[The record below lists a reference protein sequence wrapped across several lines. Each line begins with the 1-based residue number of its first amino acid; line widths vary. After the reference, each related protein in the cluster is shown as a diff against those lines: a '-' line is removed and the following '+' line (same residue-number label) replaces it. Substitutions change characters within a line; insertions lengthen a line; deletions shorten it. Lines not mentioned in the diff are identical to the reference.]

1 MNTSTVAGVPFF
13 ELGHIDVGIPLQ
25 WFGILV
31 ASGVLLGV
39 HIARKYADKFAIDDD
54 DMRGMTAWVV
64 VSGFIGAHV
73 FDVLAYQQEALAKDP
88 LLLIKLWKGISSYGG
103 FIGGAIG
110 WWAFHSWKRLQTGL
124 WADVTVI
131 GLMIGFTIG
140 RVGCTVVHDHM
151 GRLTD
156 FFLGTEYPK
165 REIAERGLL
174 ESYPEIRGLAPD
186 ALVRIHNLGMYE
198 LFYLIPVNALILWL
212 AFRKKPHNAGL
223 LAVLLGLFYAPVRFF
238 MEFLRLNETD
248 PRYLGM
254 TFAQW
259 ASIVAFGAA
268 AWGFVHILRH
278 GKPATR
284 AEDLPPKA
292 VGGRRDL
299 GPRLTAKDLKELE
312 KKPAPEKKPPEK
324 KAKKK

>member
-1 MNTSTVAGVPFF
+1 MNTLSVAGVPFF
-13 ELGHIDVGIPLQ
+13 ELGHIDLGIKLQ

-39 HIARKYADKFAIDDD
+39 HIARKYGDRFAIDDD
-54 DMRGMTAWVV
+54 DMRGMTMWVV

-73 FDVLAYQQEALAKDP
+73 FDVLMYQQEALKKDP
-88 LLLIKLWKGISSYGG
+88 LLLVMLWKGISSYGG

-110 WWAFHSWKRLQTGL
+110 WYSFHAWKRLSTGL
-124 WADVTVI
+124 WADLTVI

-151 GRLTD
+151 GRMTD
-156 FFLGTEYPK
+156 FFLGTDYPK

-174 ESYPEIRGLAPD
+174 DSYPAIRGLGND
-186 ALVRIHNLGMYE
+186 AIVRIHNLGMYE

-212 AFRKKPHNAGL
+212 AFRKKPLPAGL
-223 LAVLLGLFYAPVRFF
+223 LAILLGLLYAPVRFF
-238 MEFLRLNETD
+238 FEFLRLNETD
-248 PRYLGM
+248 PRYAGL

-259 ASIVAFGAA
+259 ASLLAFAA
-268 AWGFVHILRH
+268 AGWAFVHVLRH

-284 AEDLPPKA
+284 AEDLAPKQI
-292 VGGRRDL
+292 GGRRDG
-299 GPRLTAKDLKELE
+299 GPRLTAKDLKDLDRPTKPEIQ
-312 KKPAPEKKPPEK
+312 KKS
-324 KAKKK
+324 KKKGK